1 MTECTQSGF
10 GFEACGSRE
19 IVARFDG
26 GTISSDGGAF
36 LLRQTDKRLN
46 LLPRL
51 AECFLDDRNQDL
63 IEHSVLEMISQRVY
77 GLALGYEDVNDHEQL
92 RKDPV
97 FGILAGREEL
107 DEPLA
112 GKSTLNRMELGAG
125 TKDRYKKITFWKDG
139 LDELLV
145 KVFLE
150 SHEDPP
156 AEIILDVDTTDLPLH
171 GKQEGRFFHGYYDNY
186 CYLPLYIFCGD
197 QVLCARLREA
207 NHDAAFGSLQ
217 EIQRI
222 VAQIRMAWPAVKIIL
237 RGDSGFCRNALMSW
251 CENHGVDFV
260 LGLARNQRLR
270 KIIGAEMH
278 EATEQWSQTGKPAR
292 VFSEFDYQT
301 KKTAKKGGW
310 DRQRR
315 VAAKAEHIDGKE
327 NPRFVVTSLRSEE
340 WPAQALYEKLY
351 CARGDME
358 NRIKEQFSLFADRVS
373 TETMRANQMR
383 LYLST
388 MAYVLMS
395 GLRRLGLKATELAG
409 AQVSTIR
416 TKLLKIGAQIRVTV
430 RKVWVSMASSYPWQ
444 DLYQQ
449 VWTNL
454 RC

>member
-1 MTECTQSGF
+1 MTECNQSSF

-51 AECFLDDRNQDL
+51 AECFLDGRNQDL
-63 IEHSVLEMISQRVY
+63 VEHSVLEMLSQRVY
-77 GLALGYEDVNDHEQL
+77 GLALGYEDLNDHDQL

-97 FGILAGREEL
+97 FGILAGRQEL
-107 DEPLA
+107 DAPLA
-112 GKSTLNRMELGAG
+112 GKSTLNRLELGAG

-145 KVFLE
+145 QVFLE
-150 SHEDPP
+150 SYENAP

-186 CYLPLYIFCGD
+186 CYLPLYIFCGE

-217 EIQRI
+217 EIERI
-222 VAQIRMAWPAVKIIL
+222 VTHIRTAWPAVKIIL

-251 CENHGVDFV
+251 CENNGVDYVF
-260 LGLARNQRLR
+260 GLARNQRLR

-278 EATEQWSQTGKPAR
+278 EATEQWNQTGKPAR
-292 VFSEFDYQT
+292 VFSEFRYRT
-301 KKTAKKGGW
+301 KKTKKGGW
-310 DRQRR
+310 DRERR

-327 NPRFVVTSLRSEE
+327 NPRFVVTSLASEE
-340 WPAQALYEKLY
+340 WGAQALYETLY

-388 MAYVLMS
+388 MAYVLVS
-395 GLRRLGLKATELAG
+395 GLRRLGLKATELAQ

>member
-1 MTECTQSGF
+1 MTECNQSGF
-10 GFEACGSRE
+10 GFEACGKRE

-51 AECFLDDRNQDL
+51 AECFLDGRNQDQV
-63 IEHSVLEMISQRVY
+63 EHSIVEMLSQRIY
-77 GLALGYEDVNDHEQL
+77 GLALGYEDLNDHEQL

-107 DEPLA
+107 NEPLA

-125 TKDRYKKITFWKDG
+125 TQDRYKKITFWKEG
-139 LDELLV
+139 LDEVLV

-150 SHEDPP
+150 SYEKAPS
-156 AEIILDVDTTDLPLH
+156 EIVLDVDTTDLPLH
-171 GKQEGRFFHGYYDNY
+171 GNQEGRFFHGYYDNY
-186 CYLPLYIFCGD
+186 CYLPLYIFCGE

-207 NHDAAFGSLQ
+207 NHDAACGSLA

-222 VAQIRMAWPAVKIIL
+222 VAQIRTAWPEVKIIL

-251 CENHGVDFV
+251 CENNRVDFV
-260 LGLARNQRLR
+260 WGLARNQRLR
-270 KIIGAEMH
+270 KIIGAEMQ
-278 EATEQWSQTGKPAR
+278 EVTQQWNQTSQPVR
-292 VFSEFDYQT
+292 VFTEFAYRT
-301 KKTAKKGGW
+301 KKTKKKGGW
-310 DRQRR
+310 DCERR
-315 VAAKAEHIDGKE
+315 VVAKAERIDGKE
-327 NPRFVVTSLRSEE
+327 NPRFVVTSLTSEE
-340 WPAQALYEKLY
+340 LPAQALYEKLY

-416 TKLLKIGAQIRVTV
+416 LKLLKIGAQIRVTV
-430 RKVWVSMASSYPWQ
+430 RKVWVSMACSYPWQ

-449 VWTNL
+449 VWSNL

>member
-1 MTECTQSGF
+1 MTECNQSGF
-10 GFEACGSRE
+10 EFEASGRRE

-26 GTISSDGGAF
+26 GTISSDGGAL

-51 AECFLDDRNQDL
+51 AECFLDGRNQEQV
-63 IEHSVLEMISQRVY
+63 EHSILEMLSQRIY
-77 GLALGYEDVNDHEQL
+77 GLALGYEDINDHEQL

-97 FGILAGREEL
+97 FGMLAGRDEL
-107 DEPLA
+107 EKPLA

-125 TKDRYKKITFWKDG
+125 TNDRYKKITFWKEAV
-139 LDELLV
+139 DELLV

-150 SHEDPP
+150 SHQQAPEQ
-156 AEIILDVDTTDLPLH
+156 IILDVDTTDLPLH
-171 GKQEGRFFHGYYDNY
+171 GKQEGRFFHGYYDSY
-186 CYLPLYIFCGD
+186 CYLPLYIFCGE

-207 NHDAAFGSLQ
+207 NHDAAWGSLT
-217 EIQRI
+217 EIRRI
-222 VAQIRMAWPAVKIIL
+222 VAQIRMAWPNVKIIL
-237 RGDSGFCRNALMSW
+237 RGDSGFCRNELMSW

-260 LGLARNQRLR
+260 FGMARNQKLR
-270 KIIGAEMH
+270 RIIGAQIH
-278 EATEQWSQTGKPAR
+278 TATQQWKQTGKPAR
-292 VFSEFDYQT
+292 VFSEFPYQT
-301 KKTAKKGGW
+301 KRTKKSGW

-327 NPRFVVTSLRSEE
+327 NPRFVVTSLTSER
-340 WPAQALYEKLY
+340 WAAQALYEELY

-373 TETMRANQMR
+373 SETMRANKMR
-383 LYLST
+383 LYLSA
-388 MAYVLMS
+388 MSYVLVS
-395 GLRRLGLKATELAG
+395 GLRRLGLKETELAD

-444 DLYQQ
+444 DLYGR
-449 VWTNL
+449 VWANL

>member
-1 MTECTQSGF
+1 MTECNQSEF
-10 GFEACGSRE
+10 GFEASGRRE

-51 AECFLDDRNQDL
+51 AQCFLDGRNQDL
-63 IEHSVLEMISQRVY
+63 IEHSILEMLSQRIY
-77 GLALGYEDVNDHEQL
+77 GLALGYEDINDHEQL

-125 TKDRYKKITFWKDG
+125 TPNRYKKITFWKEG

-145 KVFLE
+145 QVFLE
-150 SHEDPP
+150 SHRSAPEQ
-156 AEIILDVDTTDLPLH
+156 IVLDVDTTDLPLH

-186 CYLPLYIFCGD
+186 CYLPLYVFCGD
-197 QVLCARLREA
+197 HVLCARLREA
-207 NHDAAFGSLQ
+207 NHDASFGCLT
-217 EIQRI
+217 EIGRI
-222 VAQIRMAWPAVKIIL
+222 VTQIRAAWPEVKIIL
-237 RGDSGFCRNALMSW
+237 RGDSGFCRNELMSW
-251 CENHGVDFV
+251 CEGQGVDFV
-260 LGLARNQRLR
+260 FGLARNQRLR
-270 KIIGAEMH
+270 RIIGAQMH
-278 EATEQWSQTGKPAR
+278 EATQQWNQTGKPAR
-292 VFSEFDYQT
+292 VFTEFEYSA
-301 KKTAKKGGW
+301 KKTKKGGW
-310 DRQRR
+310 DRERR
-315 VAAKAEHIDGKE
+315 VIAKAEHIDGKE
-327 NPRFVVTSLRSEE
+327 NPRFVVTSLKSEKGA
-340 WPAQALYEKLY
+340 AQALYEDMY

-373 TETMRANQMR
+373 AETMRANQMR

-388 MAYVLMS
+388 MAYILVS
-395 GLRRLGLKATELAG
+395 GLRRLGLGGTELAQ

-416 TKLLKIGAQIRVTV
+416 TKLFKIGAQIRVTV
-430 RKVWVSMASSYPWQ
+430 RKVWVSMSSSYPWQ
-444 DLYQQ
+444 NLYQQ
-449 VWTNL
+449 VWANL